1 MQATTPNRNRRRLA
15 VCCAACAALHSG
27 VLPAAGVPT
36 ARDGLEEIV
45 VTAQRMT
52 LVGQSASA
60 SEGIV
65 LGEQLAN
72 RPTLRPAELLE
83 AVPGLVVTQHTGDG
97 KANQYF
103 LRGFNLDHGTDFAT
117 YVDGIPINLP
127 THAHG
132 QGYLD
137 LNFLIPELVDT
148 IAYRKGPYYA
158 DEGNFSAAGAA
169 HISYRKRVAE
179 PFVTVG
185 AGENGYY
192 RALGAASPRLGPG
205 DMLLAV
211 EYNHND
217 GPWERPEN
225 YRKVAGL
232 ARYGVERD
240 TRAWSVTGM
249 AYDGDWNSS
258 DQVPLRAVR
267 AGAIPRFGAVD
278 QTTGGNTHR
287 YSVSGEGWGDAGDGR
302 LHGNAYA
309 VDYAL
314 ELVSNF
320 TYFTDPTR
328 GDQFE
333 QFENRR
339 YYGGALAWDR
349 PQPAFGRD
357 GNLQVGLQVR
367 FDDIAPVALYRTQ
380 ERERWDTVR
389 EDDVEQWSYGLYA
402 SHDLRWTPWLR
413 SELGLRFD
421 QFHFDVDSSLPVNS
435 GTADD
440 SIVSPK
446 LAIVLGPW
454 ADTEYFVNVGRGFHS
469 NDARGTTIRID
480 PNDGVTEVDR
490 VSPLVAA
497 TGYEVGLR
505 SAAIRGV
512 QLAAA
517 LWHLELDSE
526 LVFSGDGGTTE
537 PSRASEREGIEL
549 GIFYVPI
556 DWLLIDADLAWTRAR
571 YTDPDPAGDR
581 IPNAVESVA
590 SLGLTVNRS
599 QGWFG
604 GARLRYFGP
613 APLIEDNSARSD
625 STMVVNL
632 EAGYHVTRQFRIV
645 GELFNVFDSSDNDI
659 TYFYESRLPG
669 EPANVADFHF
679 HPVEPRTVRVAATLS
694 F

>member
-1 MQATTPNRNRRRLA
+1 MQASSSNRKRRLG
-15 VCCAACAALHSG
+15 AACCVALLAAQPAL
-27 VLPAAGVPT
+27 LRAAGVPT

-52 LVGQSASA
+52 LAGQSASA

-65 LGEQLAN
+65 LADQLVN

-83 AVPGLVVTQHTGDG
+83 VVPGLVVTQHTGDG

-137 LNFLIPELVDT
+137 LNFLIPEMVET

-169 HISYRKRVAE
+169 HVAYRRRVAA

-205 DMLLAV
+205 DLLLAA
-211 EYNHND
+211 EYDHND

-225 YRKVAGL
+225 YRKLAGL
-232 ARYGVERD
+232 ARYSVGDDARG
-240 TRAWSVTGM
+240 WSLTGM

-267 AGAIPRFGAVD
+267 SGEIPRFGAVD

-287 YSVSGEGWGDAGDGR
+287 YSLSGEGWRDLAGGR
-302 LHGNAYA
+302 LRGNAYA

-314 ELVSNF
+314 ELLSNF
-320 TYFTDPTR
+320 TYWTDPAR

-333 QFENRR
+333 QFEERM
-339 YYGGALAWDR
+339 YYGGALAWER
-349 PQPAFGRD
+349 PNAVGGLD
-357 GNLQVGLQVR
+357 GNLHVGLQLR
-367 FDDIAPVALYRTQ
+367 YDDIDPVALYRTQ
-380 ERERWDTVR
+380 SRERWDTVR
-389 EDDVEQWSYGLYA
+389 EDVVEQWSYGLYA
-402 SHDLRWTPWLR
+402 SQDLRWTPWLR
-413 SELGLRFD
+413 TELGLRFD

-446 LAIVLGPW
+446 LAVVLGPW
-454 ADTEYFVNVGRGFHS
+454 ADTEYFVNFGRGFHS
-469 NDARGTTIRID
+469 NDARGTTIRVD
-480 PNDGVTEVDR
+480 PNDGVTEVER

-505 SAAIRGV
+505 TAAFKGV

-537 PSRASEREGIEL
+537 PSRASERQGIEL
-549 GIFYVPI
+549 GVFYVPV
-556 DWLLIDADLAWTRAR
+556 DWLLVDADLAWTRAR

-590 SLGLTVNRS
+590 SIGLTVNRD

-604 GARLRYFGP
+604 GARMRYFGP
-613 APLIEDNSARSD
+613 APLIEDNSARSN

-632 EAGYHVTRQFRIV
+632 EAGYHVTRRFRIV
-645 GELFNVFDSSDNDI
+645 GEVFNVFDSEDNDI
-659 TYFYESRLPG
+659 TYFYESQLQG
-669 EPANVADFHF
+669 EAAPVADYHF
-679 HPVEPRTVRVAATLS
+679 HPVEPRTLRVSAS
-694 F
+694 YRF